1 MQKIKRGLI
10 EKAKV
15 KKEYAK
21 LKSRA
26 ETVTQNGQKSQST
39 TTTGGGSTAIFS
51 GTLPTSG
58 NNSRAM
64 LHVGEK
70 DAGQRVDD
78 TPELSVAARPT
89 LPSQQDQFS
98 DHISATRNQHSQT
111 HPPRPRNR
119 PRVNPYNKEVQ
130 VAEERQAAADAR
142 RTAREKA
149 DLERAQKLEERE
161 RFRKAMAKARTGGA
175 NGQRKLGRES
185 QVLLERV
192 QRLVG
197 S

>member
-1 MQKIKRGLI
+1 MQKIKRDLI

-26 ETVTQNGQKSQST
+26 ETVNQNGQASQSNN
-39 TTTGGGSTAIFS
+39 TTGPDSTAVPS
-51 GTLPTSG
+51 DTLTPGG
-58 NNSRAM
+58 NDSQAM
-64 LHVGEK
+64 LNVEEN
-70 DAGQRVDD
+70 DARQRADD
-78 TPELSVAARPT
+78 VLELFIANRPT

-111 HPPRPRNR
+111 HPPRPRHR
-119 PRVNPYNKEVQ
+119 PRVNPYNKEVEL
-130 VAEERQAAADAR
+130 AEQRRAAADAR
-142 RTAREKA
+142 SAAREKA
-149 DLERAQKLEERE
+149 DHERAQKIEERD
-161 RFRKAMAKARTGGA
+161 RFRKAMAKARMGGK

-192 QRLVG
+192 QRMVG